1 MSLILVLSL
10 QAAAVATPA
19 APAPPPAAPTSAPR
33 WALIDPAAQRAQ
45 GQGDPLDFDLARYRG
60 SGDGSCAGAAAGDVL
75 VCGPRRR
82 GGNYPLDHWA
92 RIFGPERPIR
102 AEVGLGGGATA
113 DLHAEQHDFGNGRV
127 ANRVMV
133 GIKLPF

>member
-1 MSLILVLSL
+1 MARAGCVPGVGRK
-10 QAAAVATPA
+10 AAALASGAAAGAARA

-33 WALIDPAAQRAQ
+33 WALIDPAAQRAG

-92 RIFGPERPIR
+92 RI
-102 AEVGLGGGATA
+102 
-113 DLHAEQHDFGNGRV
+113 
-127 ANRVMV
+127 
-133 GIKLPF
+133 